1 MTLVGCDLHRRK
13 QQVAVLDTET
23 GEVLEQELLHEG
35 DAVEHFYRAL
45 PRPVTVGIEATGY
58 TLWFHAVMQ
67 RLGHTRLVGEAAKI
81 RAMVVRKT
89 KTDRRDAQP
98 LLDLLKHERFPTVW
112 MPDPTTRDLR
122 ALIAHRVRLVRMR
135 TLVKNGRHAIALN
148 PRGAL
153 GPSLWTKRGLAQLQ
167 ALPLPTHTA
176 RRREDSLELLT
187 WLTTRIDQLDGRI
200 AAAAAAD
207 ARAQRRLTHPG
218 VGPLTALITVL
229 VLGPADR
236 FPTSKHVVSYV
247 GLAPA
252 INASADKFHL
262 GKITKQG
269 NALLRWILGQAA
281 PLATRA
287 DGELTRADCAVL
299 HRRGRPK
306 AKVALARQLLVRLYI
321 MLRDQIDY
329 EEFRRRGR
337 TRRSQGEL
345 NPVSA
350 PPLSPAR

>member
-1 MTLVGCDLHRRK
+1 MTLVGCDLHSRK

-23 GEVLEQELLHEG
+23 GEIREQELLHEG

-67 RLGHTRLVGEAAKI
+67 RLGHTLLVGEAAKI

-89 KTDRRDAQP
+89 KTDRRDAQH

-112 MPDPTTRDLR
+112 IPDPTTRDLR

-135 TLVKNGRHAIALN
+135 TMVKNGLHAIALN
-148 PRGAL
+148 QRVAL

-167 ALPLPTHTA
+167 ALPLPPHTA

-187 WLTTRIDQLDGRI
+187 WLTTRIDQLDERI

-207 ARAQRRLTHPG
+207 ARAQRLLTHPG

-229 VLGPADR
+229 VLAPADR

-252 INASADKFHL
+252 INASADKYHL

-287 DGELTRADCAVL
+287 DGELKRAYCAVL

-306 AKVALARQLLVRLYI
+306 AKVALARKLLVRLYI
-321 MLRDQIDY
+321 MLRDHIDY

-337 TRRSQGEL
+337 MRRSQGAL

-350 PPLSPAR
+350 PPM